1 MNKVKFVVVAML
13 VSLFAIS
20 GVKAQNTFKKS
31 DKIVEGTVSYSK
43 STGSDAEYSFSP
55 AVGYFVTDK
64 IAVGLAAELG
74 KSSNGDVT
82 NFGAYTRC
90 YFLNIGQNFKAYS
103 QLGLASNT
111 TKVEG
116 VSASE
121 FVAGVG
127 LGANYF
133 VSKKVALTAHIAD
146 LVSYENEDG
155 NSYFNLGFTGFNNPF
170 AMGKFG
176 ILIKL

>member
-43 STGSDAEYSFSP
+43 STGADAEYSFSP
-55 AVGYFVTDK
+55 AVGYFVTDRV
-64 IAVGLAAELG
+64 AVGVAGEFG
-74 KSSNGDVT
+74 KSADGDVT
-82 NFGAYTRC
+82 NFGAYARC

-103 QLGLASNT
+103 QLGLGSNT
-111 TKVEG
+111 TKVAG
-116 VSASE
+116 VKASE
-121 FVAGVG
+121 FAAGVG

-133 VSKKVALTAHIAD
+133 VSKKVALSAHIAD
-146 LVSYENEDG
+146 LVSYTSADG
-155 NSYFNLGFTGFNNPF
+155 NSNFSLGFTGFNNPI
-170 AMGKFG
+170 AMSKFG

>member
-43 STGSDAEYSFSP
+43 STGTDAEYSFSP
-55 AVGYFVTDK
+55 AVGYFLTDRFAAGVT
-64 IAVGLAAELG
+64 AEIG
-74 KSSNGDVT
+74 KSADGEVT
-82 NFGAYTRC
+82 NFGAYGRC
-90 YFLNIGQNFKAYS
+90 YILNIGQNFKAFS
-103 QLGLASNT
+103 QLGIGSNT
-111 TKVEG
+111 TKVAG
-116 VSASE
+116 VSTSE
-121 FVAGVG
+121 FAAGVG

-133 VSKKVALTAHIAD
+133 VSKRIALSAHIAD
-146 LVSYENEDG
+146 LISYTSGDG
-155 NSYFNLGFTGFNNPF
+155 NSTFNVGFTGFNNPI

-176 ILIKL
+176 VLVKF